1 MKIIQTSL
9 LSILFLALMSVT
21 VTGCGQDADPEPN
34 EQTGSYEYF
43 PLPETEGEVY
53 ISEEL
58 DFEVQTVVNGLDV
71 PWGMA
76 FLPDGAVLISERD
89 GNLRIVRDGELQD
102 DPIEGTPEV
111 WANGQGGLLD
121 ITLHPDYEENGWIYI
136 SYSNPGDGGAN
147 TAIIRAKLSENS
159 LTEIEELFVAEPF
172 TGRGQHFGSRI
183 VFDPD
188 GYMYFSIG
196 DRGEKELAQ
205 DITTTNGKVYRL
217 NDDGSIPEDNPFV
230 GKDGLDEIYNYGHRN
245 PQGMDVHPE
254 TGKVWTHEH
263 GPRGGDEINIEKPG
277 ANYGWPVISYG
288 INYDGSVLTEETER
302 EGMEQPIHYWD
313 PSIAPSGM
321 AFITGETYPAW
332 EGNIMVGALSF
343 QLLSRVVLDGEEF
356 VKEERLLEGTGRI
369 RDVVQ
374 APDGYIYY
382 SNESDGTINRILP
395 VNNE

>member
-1 MKIIQTSL
+1 
-9 LSILFLALMSVT
+9 MSVT
-21 VTGCGQDADPEPN
+21 VTGCGQSTDPETN
-34 EQTGSYEYF
+34 EQTGSFEYF

-53 ISEEL
+53 VSEEL
-58 DFEVQTVVNGLDV
+58 DFEVQTVVDGLDI

-76 FLPDGAVLISERD
+76 FLPDGSVLISERD
-89 GNLRIVRDGELQD
+89 GNLRIVRNGELQEE
-102 DPIEGTPEV
+102 PIEGTPEV

-136 SYSNPGDGGAN
+136 SYSNPGEGGAN

-159 LTEIEELFVAEPF
+159 LTEVEELFIAEPF
-172 TGRGQHFGSRI
+172 TEAGQHFGSRI

-205 DITTTNGKVYRL
+205 DVNTTNGKVYRL
-217 NDDGSIPEDNPFV
+217 NDDGSVPEDNPFV
-230 GKDGLDEIYNYGHRN
+230 GEDGLDEVYNYGHRN

-254 TGKVWTHEH
+254 TGEVWTHEH

-321 AFITGETYPAW
+321 TFITGETYPGW

-356 VKEERLLEGTGRI
+356 VEEERLLEDTGRI

-374 APDGYIYY
+374 AADGYIYY

-395 VNNE
+395 TNNE